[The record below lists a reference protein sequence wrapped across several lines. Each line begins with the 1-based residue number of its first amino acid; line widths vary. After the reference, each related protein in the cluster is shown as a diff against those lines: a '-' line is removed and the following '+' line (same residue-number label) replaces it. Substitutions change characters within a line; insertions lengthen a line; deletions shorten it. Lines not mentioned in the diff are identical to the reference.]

1 VGGYIMEN
9 KKKYYNNL
17 FKAYIGFIIN
27 LIIISINIIIV
38 CISVNKIIDKEIN
51 KIVILTLVWEVVCII
66 IVTYL
71 LIKKIPFIKKRYL
84 ALSNIDNLMK
94 NKKNTKDVILNKD
107 ELIKLNFNLIEM
119 INYIIGL
126 SNILIMIIMLIMI
139 SM

>member
-1 VGGYIMEN
+1 MEN

-139 SM
+139 SI

>member
-1 VGGYIMEN
+1 MEN

-51 KIVILTLVWEVVCII
+51 KIVILTIVWEVVCII

-107 ELIKLNFNLIEM
+107 ELIKLNYNLIEM

>member
-1 VGGYIMEN
+1 MEN

-51 KIVILTLVWEVVCII
+51 KIVILTIVWEVVCII

-139 SM
+139 SI

>member
-1 VGGYIMEN
+1 MEN

-38 CISVNKIIDKEIN
+38 CSSVNKIIDKEIN

-126 SNILIMIIMLIMI
+126 SNILIMKIMI

>member
-1 VGGYIMEN
+1 MEN

-51 KIVILTLVWEVVCII
+51 KIVILTIVWEVVCII

-84 ALSNIDNLMK
+84 VLSNIDNLMK

>member
-1 VGGYIMEN
+1 MEN

-38 CISVNKIIDKEIN
+38 CISVNKVIDKEIN
-51 KIVILTLVWEVVCII
+51 KIVILTIVWEVVCII

-71 LIKKIPFIKKRYL
+71 LIKKTPFIKKRYL

-126 SNILIMIIMLIMI
+126 FNILIMLIMLIMI
-139 SM
+139 SI

>member
-1 VGGYIMEN
+1 MEN

-38 CISVNKIIDKEIN
+38 CISVNKVIDKEIN
-51 KIVILTLVWEVVCII
+51 KIVILTIVWEVVCII

-71 LIKKIPFIKKRYL
+71 LIKKTPFIKKRYL

-139 SM
+139 NI

>member
-1 VGGYIMEN
+1 MEN

-27 LIIISINIIIV
+27 LIVISINIIIV

-51 KIVILTLVWEVVCII
+51 KIVILTIVWEVVCII

-126 SNILIMIIMLIMI
+126 SNILIMVIMLIMI
-139 SM
+139 SI

>member
-1 VGGYIMEN
+1 MEN
-9 KKKYYNNL
+9 KKKHYNNL

-51 KIVILTLVWEVVCII
+51 KIVILTIVWEVVCII

-126 SNILIMIIMLIMI
+126 SNILIMIIMI
-139 SM
+139 SI

>member
-1 VGGYIMEN
+1 MEN

-38 CISVNKIIDKEIN
+38 CSSVNKIIDKEIN

-139 SM
+139 SI

>member
-1 VGGYIMEN
+1 MEN

-27 LIIISINIIIV
+27 LIIICINIIIV

-51 KIVILTLVWEVVCII
+51 KIVILTIVWEVVCII

-139 SM
+139 SI

>member
-1 VGGYIMEN
+1 MEN

-27 LIIISINIIIV
+27 LIVISINIIIV

-51 KIVILTLVWEVVCII
+51 KIVILTIVWEVVCII

-139 SM
+139 SI

>member
-1 VGGYIMEN
+1 MEN

-27 LIIISINIIIV
+27 LIVISINIIIV

-51 KIVILTLVWEVVCII
+51 KIVILTIVWEVVCIL

-139 SM
+139 NI

>member
-1 VGGYIMEN
+1 MEN

-51 KIVILTLVWEVVCII
+51 KIVILTIVWEVVCII

>member
-1 VGGYIMEN
+1 MEN

-51 KIVILTLVWEVVCII
+51 QIVILTLVWEVVCII

>member
-1 VGGYIMEN
+1 MEN

>member
-1 VGGYIMEN
+1 MEN
-9 KKKYYNNL
+9 KKKYYNSL

-51 KIVILTLVWEVVCII
+51 KIVILTIVWEVVCII

-84 ALSNIDNLMK
+84 ALSSIDNLMK

-126 SNILIMIIMLIMI
+126 FNILIMIIMLIMI

>member
-1 VGGYIMEN
+1 MEN

-51 KIVILTLVWEVVCII
+51 KIVILTIVWEVVCII

-139 SM
+139 NI

>member
-1 VGGYIMEN
+1 MEN

-27 LIIISINIIIV
+27 LIVISINIIIV

-51 KIVILTLVWEVVCII
+51 KIVILTIVWEVVCII

-119 INYIIGL
+119 INYILGL
-126 SNILIMIIMLIMI
+126 SNILIMIIMI

>member
-1 VGGYIMEN
+1 MEN

-51 KIVILTLVWEVVCII
+51 KIVILTIVWEVVCII

-71 LIKKIPFIKKRYL
+71 
-84 ALSNIDNLMK
+84 
-94 NKKNTKDVILNKD
+94 
-107 ELIKLNFNLIEM
+107 
-119 INYIIGL
+119 
-126 SNILIMIIMLIMI
+126 
-139 SM
+139 

>member
-1 VGGYIMEN
+1 MEN

-27 LIIISINIIIV
+27 LIVISINIIIV

>member
-1 VGGYIMEN
+1 MEN

-27 LIIISINIIIV
+27 LIVISINIIIV

-94 NKKNTKDVILNKD
+94 NKKNTIDVILNKD